1 MLSAMTKPDEVPQ
14 TRNSQV
20 ENLRNMGT
28 AAIALGLLISVAL
41 PFTFGLAMPVWL
53 MSAIALL
60 VLVGVGLR
68 IEAAIRDRPQR

>member
-1 MLSAMTKPDEVPQ
+1 MTKPDEVPQ